1 MTDVAPTLLDLAG
14 VDQDN
19 PNANPMTGRTLQPVL
34 SGDAEQVYT
43 DTDAVGFETSGQ
55 AALYRGKYKL
65 VRNIAPHGDG
75 IWRVFDIVD
84 DPGETTDLAPERP
97 ELLADLMH
105 AYRVYANEVGIL
117 ELPEGYQV
125 ERAIERN
132 VVGKL
137 WQYYWGWVVLALLF
151 LLAGITAAVLGVR
164 VFWRRATDKV
174 DPAISG
180 VLKSIEA
187 TTILMTRVGR

>member
-1 MTDVAPTLLDLAG
+1 MIVESFSVMSDVAPTLLDFAG
-14 VDQDN
+14 ADQQY
-19 PNANPMTGRTLQPVL
+19 PGANSMTGRSLQPLL
-34 SGDAEQVYT
+34 SGEAEYVYA

-55 AALYRGKYKL
+55 AALYQGQYKL

-84 DPGETTDLAPERP
+84 DPGETRDLAPERP

-125 ERAIERN
+125 ERAIGRN

-137 WQYYWGWVVLALLF
+137 LQYYWGWVVLGLLLVLAAITGAAIGARAL
-151 LLAGITAAVLGVR
+151 
-164 VFWRRATDKV
+164 WRR
-174 DPAISG
+174 
-180 VLKSIEA
+180 LN
-187 TTILMTRVGR
+187 

>member
-1 MTDVAPTLLDLAG
+1 MY
-14 VDQDN
+14 Q
-19 PNANPMTGRTLQPVL
+19 
-34 SGDAEQVYT
+34 
-43 DTDAVGFETSGQ
+43 GQ
-55 AALYRGKYKL
+55 YKL

-105 AYRVYANEVGIL
+105 AYRVYANGVGIL
-117 ELPEGYQV
+117 ELPESYQV

-137 WQYYWGWVVLALLF
+137 LQYYRGWVVLGLLLVLAAITGVAIGARALFRSLN
-151 LLAGITAAVLGVR
+151 
-164 VFWRRATDKV
+164 
-174 DPAISG
+174 
-180 VLKSIEA
+180 
-187 TTILMTRVGR
+187 